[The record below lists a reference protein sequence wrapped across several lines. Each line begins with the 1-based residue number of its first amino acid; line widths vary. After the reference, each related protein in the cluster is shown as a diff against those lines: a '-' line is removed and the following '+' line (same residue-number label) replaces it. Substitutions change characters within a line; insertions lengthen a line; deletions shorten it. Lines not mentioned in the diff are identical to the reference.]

1 MGGAVRT
8 IELAKPH
15 NIGHVAKW
23 QVRRLVTEMFH
34 GARIKQLLLCTRR
47 IQTILQ
53 HLQFYTIKTDK
64 LK

>member
-23 QVRRLVTEMFH
+23 QVRRLVTDVIDLDVSWCPYQATTVVH
-34 GARIKQLLLCTRR
+34 PANPNNPPTSTVL
-47 IQTILQ
+47 
-53 HLQFYTIKTDK
+53 HH
-64 LK
+64 